1 MCALLVS
8 LAESLQR
15 LPNQANKKMARA
27 TFSEIITALSGKIGG
42 HVWTTWNGIPVCKT
56 APSHMRV
63 AYESLPRKTNLI
75 KGTDCIRAWEEI
87 LTQEQKDGWE
97 DYADYLATLP
107 TNYVKLTG
115 LKNYGGVMAG
125 YNAYT
130 LVNVLRLS
138 IGLTDL
144 LNDAPLGE
152 SNPTTA
158 ILESLTYLYSANP
171 TLRAT
176 IRPPASLSEPTY
188 ARIHCRGT
196 RYAHLIQALYAQVQ
210 ADALSWP
217 TIDYIPTVLPPSAIP
232 PWTLIGAEYGTIVFN
247 QLHLVYTTFDEDDR
261 YKRTINYAP
270 AYTAEI
276 TIRVERATYPL
287 ALRLFLDPGGGT
299 YYYPCLYFY
308 EDKIGIDYKP
318 GPRDYVAIDLTD
330 KYHKIRMTVDDTT
343 LKVYD
348 GTTLLA
354 TKTMQGEAG
363 AIGSSIDFGCSYTF
377 AIAKFWVSRLRYL
390 QGADAAPVQTEYEW
404 SLMRYAQG
412 KELKILDD
420 TYKAQV
426 DYLTEYGRFG
436 PPSAIKATRVSESFV
451 LGLWGSEVW
460 DNLQWGSN

>member
-1 MCALLVS
+1 
-8 LAESLQR
+8 
-15 LPNQANKKMARA
+15 MARA

-130 LVNVLRLS
+130 LVNVFRLS

-176 IRPPASLSEPTY
+176 IKPPASLSEPTY

-210 ADALSWP
+210 ADALSAP
-217 TIDYIPTVLPPSAIP
+217 TVDYIPTVLPPAATP
-232 PWTLIGAEYGTIVFN
+232 PWTLIGAEYGTIISN

-287 ALRLFLDPGGGT
+287 ALRLFLDPGGGN
-299 YYYPCLYFY
+299 Y
-308 EDKIGIDYKP
+308 
-318 GPRDYVAIDLTD
+318 
-330 KYHKIRMTVDDTT
+330 
-343 LKVYD
+343 
-348 GTTLLA
+348 
-354 TKTMQGEAG
+354 
-363 AIGSSIDFGCSYTF
+363 
-377 AIAKFWVSRLRYL
+377 
-390 QGADAAPVQTEYEW
+390 
-404 SLMRYAQG
+404 
-412 KELKILDD
+412 
-420 TYKAQV
+420 
-426 DYLTEYGRFG
+426 
-436 PPSAIKATRVSESFV
+436 
-451 LGLWGSEVW
+451 
-460 DNLQWGSN
+460 